1 MNSKPP
7 APDRRSSGFEA
18 LHPKVQ
24 RWIWDQGWPCLREI
38 QELAIPVLLGG
49 EEDAILAS
57 RTASG
62 KTEAAFL
69 PIVSRLLGEPP
80 LGLAVLAVSPL
91 KALINDQA
99 DRLEALC
106 RGLDLEVH
114 RWHGDVGAGRKR
126 RLLAAPSGILLIT
139 PESLEALFVRHG
151 TEVHHFFRGLA
162 FVVVDELHAFMGS
175 ERGRQLQSLLH
186 RVEVEI
192 DRRVPRV
199 GLSATLGD
207 MERARDFLRPG
218 LGASVRLLVST
229 AGGQELKLQ
238 VRGYLDRDPLRKLA
252 ARKELLEADDE
263 PEGTDLAAPVSQE
276 QIARHLFE
284 KLRGGKHIV
293 FANARATVEEYADR
307 LRRLCEA
314 RRVPN
319 EFWPHHGSLAKEL
332 REDAEAFLKDPT
344 RPATL
349 LATTTLE
356 LGIDVGYVETIGQ
369 IGAPPT
375 VASLRQRLGRSG
387 RQGTPAVLRVYLREQ
402 EVDPR
407 TPPQDA
413 LRAELVETIAKV
425 ELLLDGWYEPPEP
438 GELHLSTLVQ
448 QILSLLAQRGG
459 FYADEA
465 WRVLCESGPFGSV
478 DAPRFASLLR
488 ALGRHELISQ
498 MGKGEIVIGS
508 EGERLVNHYSFY
520 SAFTTAEEY
529 RLTSGGRDLG
539 TVPISFPLLVGVF
552 LIFAGR
558 RWRVVAVDDE
568 HRVVDLVPAK
578 GGTLP
583 SFGGSGAAVHDRVRS
598 EMWRIYT
605 GAGLPAFLDAT
616 ARELLTE
623 GRDHFRRYRLAE
635 TALLPWGEDTLLFPW
650 RGDRVLNTLGVWLRS
665 EGLRVEQEGLA
676 LALLGSSAEEAQEV
690 LARLARASPP
700 DPLSLAQA
708 VRNKSTEKHHR
719 FLPEDLLAA
728 DYAGA
733 NLDAAGAWSLVQQ
746 LAASGFR
753 PPP

>member
-1 MNSKPP
+1 MNGEPP
-7 APDRRSSGFEA
+7 APNRRSSGFEA

-49 EEDAILAS
+49 EDDAILAS

-69 PIVSRLLGEPP
+69 PIVSRLLGEPRS
-80 LGLAVLAVSPL
+80 GLAVLAVSPL

-106 RGLDLEVH
+106 RDLDLEVH
-114 RWHGDVGAGRKR
+114 RWHGDIGAGRKR

-151 TEVHHFFRGLA
+151 TEVHGFFRGLA
-162 FVVVDELHAFMGS
+162 FAVIDELHAFLGS

-192 DRRVPRV
+192 GRRVPRV

-238 VRGYLDRDPLRKLA
+238 VRGYVDRDPLRKVA
-252 ARKELLEADDE
+252 ARKGALETADE
-263 PEGTDLAAPVSQE
+263 PVATVSQE
-276 QIARHLFE
+276 QIARHLFDN
-284 KLRGGKHIV
+284 LRGGKHIV
-293 FANARATVEEYADR
+293 FANARAAVEDYADR
-307 LRRLCEA
+307 LRCLCEV

-344 RPATL
+344 RAATL

-356 LGIDVGYVETIGQ
+356 LGIDVGYVETIAQ

-387 RQGTPAVLRVYLREQ
+387 RQGAPAVLRVYLREQ

-413 LRAELVETIAKV
+413 LRAELVETIAKI

-459 FYADEA
+459 FYAREA
-465 WRVLCESGPFGSV
+465 WQVLCESGPFGSV
-478 DAPRFASLLR
+478 DAPRFASLLH

-498 MGKGEIVIGS
+498 MADGEIVIGP

-520 SAFTTAEEY
+520 TAFTTAEEY
-529 RLTSGGRDLG
+529 RLTSAGRDLG
-539 TVPISFPLLVGVF
+539 TVPISFPLQVGVF

-558 RWRVVAVDDE
+558 RWRVVAVDEE
-568 HRVVDLVPAK
+568 HRVVDLAPAK

-583 SFGGSGAAVHDRVRS
+583 SFGGSGATVHDRVRT

-605 GAGLPAFLDAT
+605 GADLPVFLDAT
-616 ARELLTE
+616 ARELLAE
-623 GRDHFRRYRLAE
+623 GRNHFRRYRLAE
-635 TALLPWGEDTLLFPW
+635 TALLRWGEDTLLFPW

-665 EGLRVEQEGLA
+665 EGLKVEQEGLS
-676 LALLGSSAEEAQEV
+676 LALLGFSAEETQKV
-690 LARLARASPP
+690 LARLAGASPP
-700 DPLSLAQA
+700 DPLSLAQV
-708 VRNKSTEKHHR
+708 VRNKCTEKYHG

-746 LAASGFR
+746 LAASGFS
-753 PPP
+753 PAP